1 MQCERCAQYTCNV
14 SRAFKEIV
22 ETKCHLV
29 VPPGKVW
36 PGHSACSDGV
46 HNTTSRSTVGTI
58 MSRAWSFKLLHGAT
72 DSQVFETVPPTMV
85 LRRAFQAV
93 PMLLLGVSGA
103 SYTNPVIPVDFPDP
117 CVVRLDTKS

>member
-1 MQCERCAQYTCNV
+1 VTLEFQ
-14 SRAFKEIV
+14 
-22 ETKCHLV
+22 
-29 VPPGKVW
+29 
-36 PGHSACSDGV
+36 
-46 HNTTSRSTVGTI
+46 TS
-58 MSRAWSFKLLHGAT
+58 GAT
-72 DSQVFETVPPTMV
+72 DSQVFETVTMV